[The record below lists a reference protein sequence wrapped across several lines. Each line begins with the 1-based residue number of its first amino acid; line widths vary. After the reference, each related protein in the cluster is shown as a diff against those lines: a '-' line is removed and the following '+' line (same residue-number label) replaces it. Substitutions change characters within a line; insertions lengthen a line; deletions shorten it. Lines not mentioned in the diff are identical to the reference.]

1 MVALPLFVLP
11 MVLMPGEIQELRV
24 FEPRYRQM
32 LDDCLLDER
41 NFGLVMN
48 DPFQPVNGWDGPRQ
62 HGCEVEILHHETKG
76 SNHFLQIIGRRRFT
90 ILDIAKPA
98 LPPFSD
104 PMFEPHVGEEGL
116 LPDLQTLFELIPEDV
131 ESTKLY
137 ISAEVEFHA
146 QEEETTED
154 QQEVLKE
161 ILDHVLHRIG
171 KVLRI
176 EEDILMQWVKERVDY
191 SISEDPN
198 SVYTVS
204 ALVVNELESK
214 QQILAC
220 NTLEEALEEL
230 LHHVEMIQ
238 EEE

>member
-1 MVALPLFVLP
+1 MVGLPLFVLP

-32 LDDCLLDER
+32 LDDCLLDEK
-41 NFGLVMN
+41 NFGLIMN

-76 SNHFLQIIGRRRFT
+76 SNHFLQIIGRRRFSV
-90 ILDIAKPA
+90 LNIAKPA

-104 PMFEPHVGEEGL
+104 PMFESLVGEDGL
-116 LPDLQTLFELIPEDV
+116 LPDLQTLLELIPEDA
-131 ESTKLY
+131 EHSKLY
-137 ISAEVEFHA
+137 ISAEVEYHSLDERTTVEH
-146 QEEETTED
+146 QEI
-154 QQEVLKE
+154 LKS
-161 ILDHVLHRIG
+161 ILDHVLRRIG
-171 KVLRI
+171 AVLRI
-176 EEDILMQWVKERVDY
+176 EEDTLSQWVEERVEQA
-191 SISEDPN
+191 ISEDPN

-220 NTLEEALEEL
+220 NTLAETVEEL
-230 LHHVEMIQ
+230 LHHVQMFQ

>member
-104 PMFEPHVGEEGL
+104 PVFEPHVGEEGL

-131 ESTKLY
+131 ESTKL
-137 ISAEVEFHA
+137 SL
-146 QEEETTED
+146 
-154 QQEVLKE
+154 VLKSNFMLKKKRLRRTSRKFSRKFSIMFFTE
-161 ILDHVLHRIG
+161 SGKFFVSKKTYSCNGSRKELTTLLAKTQTQSILSLHWLSMSWRQSNRYWL
-171 KVLRI
+171 V
-176 EEDILMQWVKERVDY
+176 IL
-191 SISEDPN
+191 
-198 SVYTVS
+198 
-204 ALVVNELESK
+204 SK
-214 QQILAC
+214 KHLKNFFI
-220 NTLEEALEEL
+220 
-230 LHHVEMIQ
+230 M
-238 EEE
+238 

>member
-11 MVLMPGEIQELRV
+11 MVLMPGEVQELRV

-32 LDDCLLDER
+32 LDDCLLDEK

-76 SNHFLQIIGRRRFT
+76 SNHFLQIVGRRRFT
-90 ILDIAKPA
+90 VLNIAKPA

-104 PMFEPHVGEEGL
+104 PMFESLVGEDGL
-116 LPDLQTLFELIPEDV
+116 LPDLQALLEMIPEDV
-131 ESTKLY
+131 EHSKLY
-137 ISAEVEFHA
+137 ISAEVEYHS
-146 QEEETTED
+146 QEEVTSLEHQD
-154 QQEVLKE
+154 ILKK

-171 KVLRI
+171 TVLRI
-176 EEDILMQWVKERVDY
+176 EEETLMEWVKERVDLA
-191 SISEDPN
+191 ISEDPN

-220 NTLEEALEEL
+220 DTLTEAVDEL
-230 LHHVEMIQ
+230 LHHVEMVQ

>member
-204 ALVVNELESK
+204 ALVVNELEAK

>member
-1 MVALPLFVLP
+1 
-11 MVLMPGEIQELRV
+11 
-24 FEPRYRQM
+24 
-32 LDDCLLDER
+32 
-41 NFGLVMN
+41 
-48 DPFQPVNGWDGPRQ
+48 
-62 HGCEVEILHHETKG
+62 
-76 SNHFLQIIGRRRFT
+76 
-90 ILDIAKPA
+90 
-98 LPPFSD
+98 
-104 PMFEPHVGEEGL
+104 MFEPHVGEEGL
-116 LPDLQTLFELIPEDV
+116 LPDLQTLFELIPENV

-176 EEDILMQWVKERVDY
+176 EEDILKQWVKERVDH

-230 LHHVEMIQ
+230 LHHVEMVQ